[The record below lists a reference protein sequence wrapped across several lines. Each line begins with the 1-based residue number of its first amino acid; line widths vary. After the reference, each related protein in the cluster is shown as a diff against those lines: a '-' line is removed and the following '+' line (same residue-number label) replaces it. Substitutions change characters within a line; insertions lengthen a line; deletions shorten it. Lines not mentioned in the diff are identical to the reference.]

1 MEINGYQSVL
11 RRDHKNILMRT
22 IDTDRDIKH
31 PITPHTYAKQCQ
43 T

>member
-11 RRDHKNILMRT
+11 GRDHKNILMRI

-31 PITPHTYAKQCQ
+31 PITPHTHAKQCQ